1 MVAASSFE
9 QLVGAAGD
17 VKELEYISA
26 LHQTDPREVR
36 KDGSIK
42 GMYGRNTNTERVI
55 VDTLQS
61 IHLHDAFA
69 HSFLRLLFSL
79 PAEDIR
85 LFLSSRYG
93 IRVTDEEVFST
104 ILQGLG
110 GGSEKD
116 ECIDVMELVA
126 ILLIPTLIKAADQR
140 GGYRLPSGVV
150 PAPAGLL
157 EYVLKII
164 LHDVSQV

>member
-1 MVAASSFE
+1 
-9 QLVGAAGD
+9 
-17 VKELEYISA
+17 
-26 LHQTDPREVR
+26 
-36 KDGSIK
+36 
-42 GMYGRNTNTERVI
+42 
-55 VDTLQS
+55 
-61 IHLHDAFA
+61 LHDAFA